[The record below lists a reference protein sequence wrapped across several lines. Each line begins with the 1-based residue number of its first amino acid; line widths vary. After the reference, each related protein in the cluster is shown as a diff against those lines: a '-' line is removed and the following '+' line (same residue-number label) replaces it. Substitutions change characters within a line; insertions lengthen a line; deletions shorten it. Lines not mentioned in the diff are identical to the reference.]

1 MYRSAIVGS
10 ESAQEPVQQARKLG
24 GYPAFSK
31 DDDHTAPVFRP
42 VPTRWIVFRSVRS
55 GKSGKIFVKSKGTE
69 EELSGPVGLNLD
81 FSNSVSY
88 TKFVVQGVSSKA
100 LSVLWEVMP
109 GGYA

>member
-42 VPTRWIVFRSVRS
+42 VPTRWIIFRNVRP
-55 GKSGKIFVKSKGTE
+55 GKSGKILVRSKGTE
-69 EELSGPVGLNLD
+69 EELSGSIGTRLD
-81 FSNSVSY
+81 YSKYVSY
-88 TKFVVQGVSSKA
+88 TKFVVQGVSSKPH
-100 LSVLWEVMP
+100 SVL
-109 GGYA
+109 